1 MSHTKNNRFEETARR
16 VVDALGGPGN
26 LASATHCATRL
37 RFTLRDPEKADMEA
51 AGAAPGVLKTL
62 VAGGQHQVVIGN
74 DVPLAYREVQRIVGT
89 HEGEGA
95 EAGERNL
102 FHRFVALIS
111 ALFTPIIWA
120 LAGVAIGKASLQ
132 MALQFGWV
140 AAGSGTEAVLGA
152 AFDGVFYFLPFFLAL
167 TAAKHFKVNPYV
179 ALAVVSVLL
188 HPQIA
193 ELAAAPGS
201 TAFGLPFPSMSYAS
215 SVIPA
220 IVAVWITGYVERW
233 CQRVLPGALRNF
245 LTPVLV
251 VLVMVPLVLFTVG
264 PVTMWLSHGVADG
277 VNALFDVA
285 PWLAGALMGG
295 LWQVFVLFGLH
306 WGFVPVF
313 LNDIASSGWEP
324 LLAPVTAAVMAQAA
338 ATLAVLTVTRS
349 SRRRRVAGPAALSA
363 VLAGVTEPAIYG
375 VNLPLKLP
383 FYMGI
388 AGGAV
393 GGAITALS
401 GAAANAFVFPA
412 ALSLPAFLHRG
423 SLLAFF
429 LGVGAAMAIG
439 YVGTAITLRRAE
451 SRADGATVGAPV
463 AGRAVALAEIPDEVF
478 ASKAMGEGVGIVPE
492 DGRIVSPVAGTVVA
506 VPKSGHAFGL
516 KTDDGVEVL
525 VHVGLDTVTMRGEG
539 FSPAV
544 SRGQRV
550 DRGQTLGSV
559 DLAAVRRA
567 GHPDTVILVVTN
579 TSALG
584 SVTPLTL
591 GAVAPGDPVIA
602 VAK

>member
-1 MSHTKNNRFEETARR
+1 MSHTKENRFEETARR
-16 VVDALGGPGN
+16 VVDALGGPEN

-120 LAGVAIGKASLQ
+120 LAGVAIGKAFLQ
-132 MALQFGWV
+132 MALQLGWV

-152 AFDGVFYFLPFFLAL
+152 TFDGVFYFLPFFLAL

-179 ALAVVSVLL
+179 ALAVVSALL

-264 PVTMWLSHGVADG
+264 PVTMWLSHAVADG

-393 GGAITALS
+393 GGAIAALS

-423 SLLAFF
+423 SLPAFF

-451 SRADGATVGAPV
+451 ARADGATVGAPV
-463 AGRAVALAEIPDEVF
+463 AGRTVALAEIPDEVF

-559 DLAAVRRA
+559 DLEAVRRA

-584 SVTPLTL
+584 SVTPLAL